1 MNLDRFANMVKRT
14 EEEIKEDNARI
25 TIDRAS
31 LRDITIGG
39 GGAVTGVVVH
49 PKDPDLVYVRTDVG
63 GAYRWDPEKR
73 HWHQLLYSMDNDCGY
88 GVAGICLDEN
98 NLDKVYICCGAMNNH
113 DSAVYVSDDRGETWR
128 NAGANARFEANA
140 GITKKMGECIA
151 VDPNNSD
158 VVIIGTYGEAVK
170 ISSDGAY
177 TWEKPDFGKGYE
189 EVKSI
194 AFDRR
199 KVVDGRSAVV
209 YASVFE
215 GPLYRSVD
223 GGKTWDILPGSP
235 EKVCNIKIADDGVLY
250 ITATS
255 GVFRYFEGTYKD
267 ITPIFYKNGYRP
279 LAVDPKNSNR
289 IACSL
294 HQNDWYMP
302 IYYSCDGGQNWQDVS
317 HGRVSHRCP
326 NFGSW
331 AFSASIGGLAFGK
344 DDTLWMTDWYAVW
357 RCDRLGDI
365 SEGYQQ
371 RTWEDPIHGIEE
383 LVVYSAHTVPGDMSV
398 ITGSADKELV
408 YLSGEVED
416 FKKFPVTIALK
427 EDLASGHTVDYCA
440 AKKNFRITAM
450 SQTEQQGALKYSNDG
465 GKTWKFVEG
474 WDKKNLCYTAAVN
487 ASLEK
492 NIAVLSIRDT
502 LRVTLDGGE
511 SWFIPEGIPEDLNKI
526 IPHSWIGNRC
536 IVSDKN
542 KGGVFYLLAPDGF
555 YKSED
560 NGKSFRKTADVRVP
574 EQKWSAYIETT
585 EGFPGEV
592 WISGKEGVWHSTDF
606 GETFEQL
613 EHLRAGSI
621 SIGKGKTDDSYVV
634 WYLGFIGDQK
644 KALYYSED
652 KGKTFKVVC
661 DLPLLQGK
669 SDRVFGDA
677 NRYLRAYISTGGLG
691 WKYIDVVEDRKENG
705 K

>member
-1 MNLDRFANMVKRT
+1 MSNERFERMVQRT
-14 EEEIKEDNARI
+14 EAQIIEDNKLVTKDIAK
-25 TIDRAS
+25 

-39 GGAVTGVVVH
+39 GGAITGVVVH

-63 GAYRWDPEKR
+63 GAYRWDPENTC
-73 HWHQLLYSMDNDCGY
+73 WHQLLYCMDNGAHY

-98 NLDKVYICCGAMNNH
+98 NPDKVYICCGAKFNH
-113 DSAVYVSDDRGETWR
+113 DSAVFVSEDRGNTWR
-128 NAGANARFEANA
+128 NANAASRFEANA

-158 VVIIGTYGEAVK
+158 FVVIGTYGEAVK
-170 ISSDGAY
+170 FSLDGAY
-177 TWEKPDFGKGYE
+177 TWEKAQFGKGDE

-199 KVVDGRSAVV
+199 KVIDGRSAVL

-250 ITATS
+250 ITAST

-267 ITPIFYKNGYRP
+267 ITPIFYKDGYRP

-450 SQTEQQGALKYSNDG
+450 SQTESQGHLKYSTDG

-474 WDKKNLCYTAAVN
+474 WDKNIFCYTAAVN
-487 ASLEK
+487 SADK
-492 NIAVLSIRDT
+492 DNISVISIRNT
-502 LRVTLDGGE
+502 VRTTTDGGKT
-511 SWFIPEGIPEDLNKI
+511 WTIPEGIPESITKNV
-526 IPHSWIGNRC
+526 PHSWIGNRTL
-536 IVSDKN
+536 VSDKN
-542 KGGVFYLLAPDGF
+542 KKDVFYLLTPDGF

-560 NGKSFRKTADVRVP
+560 KAQSFRKTSDIKTPHHA
-574 EQKWSAYIETT
+574 WGAYVETT

-613 EHLRAGSI
+613 LHLRAGSV
-621 SIGKGKTDDSYVV
+621 SIGKGKTDDTYVL
-634 WYLGFIGDQK
+634 WYLGFIGDSK
-644 KALYYSED
+644 RCLYYSED
-652 KGKTFKVVC
+652 KGKTLKLAC
-661 DLPLLQGK
+661 DLPLLNAE
-669 SDRVFGDA
+669 SDRVYGDL
-677 NRYLRAYISTGGLG
+677 NRYLRAYITTSGLG